1 MDISSHVEIILR
13 KQLCLCWDRRGALPC
28 HPWGQKAAVQLH
40 LSALILLLK
49 QVSSCTQNNTPD
61 DSTAIKSCDFRLS
74 FRGNWVLGSFI
85 AFSVFQRLETN
96 YYLKI
101 SQSSL
106 LLKDDLQQKLNYREH
121 HCPQYINF
129 CHSVTVKIYSRYN
142 LFEGGSSH
150 RKYEPSFK

>member
-1 MDISSHVEIILR
+1 MWKLFLESSCAYAGTEKELYPVSQGSR
-13 KQLCLCWDRRGALPC
+13 KQHCNCI
-28 HPWGQKAAVQLH
+28 

-49 QVSSCTQNNTPD
+49 QVNSHTQNNTPD
-61 DSTAIKSCDFRLS
+61 DYTAIKSCDFMLS
-74 FRGNWVLGSFI
+74 FCGHWVLGSFI

-142 LFEGGSSH
+142 LFEGGSSQ
-150 RKYEPSFK
+150 RKYKPSFK